1 MKFINLAGAAAIVI
15 LGGCVSVSR
24 IPDEKN
30 PAIFYGEASYL
41 ASRCPKLAQHRFLDA
56 AFTYCLSNKIY
67 AGGCER
73 RMTENFFA
81 DQARG
86 EARAREEF
94 ASMKDEQVCRIAQ
107 ERFGPNGSRFAKV
120 LLPRKK

>member
-1 MKFINLAGAAAIVI
+1 MKSINLAVAAAIFL
-15 LGGCVSVSR
+15 LGGCVSAAR

-30 PAIFYGEASYL
+30 PAMFYGEASYF
-41 ASRCPKLAQHRFLDA
+41 ASRCPRLQQHRFLDT

-67 AGGCER
+67 AGGCDKS
-73 RMTENFFA
+73 MTENFFA

-86 EARAREEF
+86 EARARGEF
-94 ASMKDEQVCRIAQ
+94 ASTSDEQVCRVAQ